1 MHRRKLI
8 DGVLFDKDGTLVD
21 FHRTWVP
28 AYLGLAADLAHI
40 AGRPGLGSE
49 LLRRLG
55 FDAELHRFAE
65 DSPLLWSTNGMI
77 AAALARAP
85 ELAGIDV
92 HGLVEAHFRDL
103 VRYPP
108 QPVGDLAALFDRL
121 HGHGLRLGLA
131 TMDATVQAQR
141 TAALLGIA
149 ERLQFIAGSDAGHGV
164 KPEPGM
170 VLAFCAACGLA
181 PERVLMV
188 GDTRADLE
196 MGRRAGCGLV
206 VAVLTGGASAAA
218 LAPHADHV
226 LGDVGE
232 LPDLLGLAA

>member
-1 MHRRKLI
+1 MLPHRTI
-8 DGVLFDKDGTLVD
+8 AGVLFDKDGTLVD

-28 AYLGLAADLAHI
+28 AYLGLAEDLARI
-40 AGRPGLGSE
+40 AGRPGLGGE

-55 FDAELHRFAE
+55 FDAERGTFAE

-77 AAALARAP
+77 AAALARNP
-85 ELAGIDV
+85 ELGGIDV

-103 VRYPP
+103 ERYPP
-108 QPVGDLAALFDRL
+108 QPVGDLPRLLDRL
-121 HGHGLRLGLA
+121 RDHGLRLGLA
-131 TMDATVQAQR
+131 TMDSTVQAQR

-149 ERLQFIAGSDAGHGV
+149 EQLDFVAGSDAGHGV

-170 VLAFCAACGLA
+170 VLAFCAACRLA

-206 VAVLTGGASAAA
+206 VAVRTGGASVAA
-218 LAPHADHV
+218 LAPYADHV
-226 LGDVGE
+226 LGDVSE
-232 LPDLLGLAA
+232 LPGLLGLAG